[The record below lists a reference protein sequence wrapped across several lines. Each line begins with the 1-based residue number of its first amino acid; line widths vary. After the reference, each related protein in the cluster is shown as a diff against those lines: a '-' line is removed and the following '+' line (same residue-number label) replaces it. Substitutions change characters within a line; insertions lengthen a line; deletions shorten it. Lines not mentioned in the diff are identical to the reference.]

1 MKRNVVWLLSTIT
14 VVVLLFGYHTSTSGA
29 LSSTAGTVLA
39 SPAQPGRSSA
49 ASGQGGSGSGGGNGG
64 GNQADSGSSGS
75 GNGSGS
81 GSQTDSGGS
90 AGGPQTTTTTAT
102 GDTAQT
108 QWGPVQLE
116 LTLKAG
122 TITDVSVLQYPSGNP
137 QDDQINS
144 YALPIL
150 IQETLDAQSAQI
162 DMVSGATVTSVGYA
176 QSLQSA
182 LDQAGL

>member
-1 MKRNVVWLLSTIT
+1 MKRNVLWLLSTIT

-29 LSSTAGTVLA
+29 LSTSGTVLP
-39 SPAQPGRSSA
+39 SPAQPGRASA

-64 GNQADSGSSGS
+64 NQAKGTAGGNGAGSKRGNAGGS
-75 GNGSGS
+75 G
-81 GSQTDSGGS
+81 
-90 AGGPQTTTTTAT
+90 ATTTQPTTRTVT
-102 GDTAQT
+102 GGVAQT
-108 QWGPVQLE
+108 QWGPVQVQ
-116 LTLKAG
+116 LTIKG
-122 TITDVSVLQYPSGNP
+122 STITHVTLLQYPSGNP

-150 IQETLDAQSAQI
+150 IQNTLNAQSAQI
-162 DMVSGATVTSVGYA
+162 DMVSGATVTSTGYV